1 MKYYPAQVADDIGN
15 LHSRKHLALA
25 ELADLG
31 AQVEAASPEQ
41 KPGLK
46 ASLASK
52 ERNLAQHPYSQ
63 ELKDFER
70 KAQAFEAELKGKAAQ
85 WQKKSPYK
93 DKRVAKLDAELKA
106 AEESSAFY
114 QPYQELSY
122 DAELAYLIS
131 QRKQLHLPGMIQE
144 HVALEKSLAE
154 KEALKAEAEKQ
165 DRGPIIAEIAAY
177 KKQRQQ
183 VYQNKLAEL
192 KAKQR
197 KGQISAKAL
206 ASERKMEKLALKE
219 DLALKALEDPV
230 KGLEEQIRAIK
241 HSLKVG
247 IKEKY
252 RVMEADISDLRRRTP
267 VEVTAK
273 SPRKFLL
280 NFLLPGLAQLANQQY
295 VKAFCFFLGSLFI
308 GFAAIPYALG
318 YGNYQ
323 GQGVAGLISLA
334 QGGRR
339 VDRSIIFMIE
349 GIMAIFLL
357 ILALAIYYFA
367 IRDAYRVEKKQI
379 KGIRPHNWFETK
391 ETLENHGFPYIVS
404 TPALLVI
411 IFIVLVPVVTTILLS
426 FTSMDPKHQAKFV
439 WNGLANYKVIA
450 LGQGVAGQAFWHILS
465 WTIVWTLA
473 ATTLAIF
480 IGFIL
485 ALLVNQ
491 DRIRGKKLWR
501 TIYLLPWAVPAF
513 ITIMFFSVMLA
524 PNGMLTEVISG
535 LAGHVVNVKNDTTLT
550 RIALVLLQ
558 GWLGSSYIF
567 LLCTGILQSI
577 PQDLYEAAEID
588 GAGSWKRVQHITVPL
603 LLYQIAPLLV
613 TQYTFTFNN
622 YSIIAL
628 FNNGGP
634 FVPSKYGN
642 LAGSSDILISYI
654 FKLTIENQYQALG
667 AAITILIS
675 LVLMF
680 VSFLGFRKT
689 KAFND

>member
-1 MKYYPAQVADDIGN
+1 MKYYSAQVADDIGN
-15 LHSRKHLALA
+15 LHPRKHLALG

-41 KPGLK
+41 KAGLK

-63 ELKDFER
+63 KLKEFEH
-70 KAQAFEAELKGKAAQ
+70 KAQAIERELKSKQAQ
-85 WQKKSPYK
+85 WQKTSPYK

-122 DAELAYLIS
+122 DAELACLIS
-131 QRKQLHLPGMIQE
+131 QRKQLHLPGMIQQ

-165 DRGPIIAEIAAY
+165 DRRPIQADIAAY
-177 KKQRQQ
+177 KKDRQQ
-183 VYQNKLAEL
+183 VYRTKLAEL

-197 KGQISAKAL
+197 QGQISSKAL

-219 DLALKALEDPV
+219 DLALKELEDPV

-273 SPRKFLL
+273 RPRKFLL
-280 NFLLPGLAQLANQQY
+280 NFLRPGLGQLANKQY
-295 VKAFCFFLGSLFI
+295 VKAFFFFLGSLFI
-308 GFAAIPYALG
+308 GFGAIPYALG

-339 VDRSIIFMIE
+339 VDRSIIFMIK

-379 KGIRPHNWFETK
+379 QGIRPHNWFETK

-426 FTSMDPKHQAKFV
+426 FTSMDPKHQSKFA
-439 WNGLANYKVIA
+439 WNGLANYNVIA

-465 WTIVWTLA
+465 WTIIWTLA
-473 ATTLAIF
+473 ATTLAIL

-550 RIALVLLQ
+550 RVALVLLQ

-588 GAGSWKRVQHITVPL
+588 GAGSWKRVKYITIPL

-613 TQYTFTFNN
+613 TQYTFNFNN

-634 FVPSKYGN
+634 FVPSKYCN
-642 LAGSSDILISYI
+642 LACSSDILISYI

>member
-1 MKYYPAQVADDIGN
+1 MKYYPVQVADDIGN
-15 LHSRKHLALA
+15 LHPRKHLALA

-31 AQVEAASPEQ
+31 LQLEGARPDQ
-41 KPGLK
+41 KAGLK

-52 ERNLAQHPYSQ
+52 QRQLAQHPYSQ
-63 ELKDFER
+63 KLKAFEQ
-70 KAQAFEAELKGKAAQ
+70 KAQAFEADLKDKQSQ
-85 WQKKSPYK
+85 WQNHSPYK

-106 AEESSAFY
+106 AEERSAFY
-114 QPYQELSY
+114 QAYQELSY

-131 QRKQLHLPGMIQE
+131 QRQQLHLPGIIQQQLD
-144 HVALEKSLAE
+144 LEKSLAE

-165 DRGPIIAEIAAY
+165 DRGAVKADIAAY
-177 KKQRQQ
+177 RKQRQE
-183 VYQNKLAEL
+183 VYQNKLADL
-192 KAKQR
+192 KAKERQ
-197 KGQISAKAL
+197 GQISSKAL

-219 DLALKALEDPV
+219 DLALKELEDPV
-230 KGLEEQIRAIK
+230 KGLEEQIRSIK

-252 RVMEADISDLRRRTP
+252 RVMQADISDLRRRTP

-273 SPRKFLL
+273 HPRKFLL
-280 NFLLPGLAQLANQQY
+280 NLVLPGLAQLANKQY
-295 VKAFCFFLGSLFI
+295 IKAILFFLGSLFI

-349 GIMAIFLL
+349 GIMVIFLL

-367 IRDAYRVEKKQI
+367 IRDAYRVEKKRI

-391 ETLENHGFPYIVS
+391 ESLESHGFPYIVS

-426 FTSMDPKHQAKFV
+426 FTSMDPKHQSKFA

-450 LGQGVAGQAFWHILS
+450 LGQGVAGKAFWHILS

-473 ATTLAIF
+473 ATTLAIL

-524 PNGMLTEVISG
+524 PNGMLTELISG

-588 GAGSWKRVQHITVPL
+588 GAGSWKRVQHITIPL

-613 TQYTFTFNN
+613 TQYTFNFNN

>member
-1 MKYYPAQVADDIGN
+1 MRYYPAQLTDDIGN
-15 LHSRKHLALA
+15 LHPRKHQALA
-25 ELADLG
+25 ELAELG
-31 AQVEAASPEQ
+31 AQLETASPEQ
-41 KPGLK
+41 KPTLK
-46 ASLASK
+46 ARLATQ
-52 ERNLAQHPYSQ
+52 ERGLAQHPYTQ
-63 ELKDFER
+63 KLEAFKRKAKTFETELKR
-70 KAQAFEAELKGKAAQ
+70 KQAQ
-85 WQKKSPYK
+85 WRQQSTHQ
-93 DKRVAKLDAELKA
+93 DKRLAKLEAELKA
-106 AEESSAFY
+106 AEQSAAFY
-114 QPYQELSY
+114 EAYQELSY

-131 QRKQLHLPGMIQE
+131 QRKQVHLPAIIQQQLD
-144 HVALEKSLAE
+144 LEKLLAE
-154 KEALKAEAEKQ
+154 KEALKAQAEQQ
-165 DRGPIIAEIAAY
+165 DKTKLQAEIAVY
-177 KKQRQQ
+177 KKQRQET
-183 VYQNKLAEL
+183 YQAKLSEL
-192 KAKQR
+192 KAKKR
-197 KGQISAKAL
+197 EGQISSKAL
-206 ASERKMEKLALKE
+206 AAECKMAKLALKE
-219 DLALKALEDPV
+219 DLALKELQDPV

-241 HSLKVG
+241 HHLKRG
-247 IKEKY
+247 IPEKY

-267 VEVTAK
+267 VEVTHK
-273 SPRKFLL
+273 SPR
-280 NFLLPGLAQLANQQY
+280 NFLWNFILPGLAQLANKQY
-295 VKAFCFFLGSLFI
+295 IKALCFFLGSLFI
-308 GFAAIPYALG
+308 AFAAIPYALG

-323 GQGVAGLISLA
+323 GQGVAGLLSLA

-349 GIMAIFLL
+349 GIIAIFLL

-379 KGIRPHNWFETK
+379 QGIRPHNWFESK
-391 ETLENHGFPYIVS
+391 ELLESRGFPYIVS
-404 TPALLVI
+404 SPALLVI

-426 FTSMDPKHQAKFV
+426 FTNMDPKNQSKFA
-439 WNGLANYKVIA
+439 WAGLANYKVIA
-450 LGQGVAGQAFWHILS
+450 LGQGVAGQAFWHILT
-465 WTIVWTLA
+465 WTVIWTLA
-473 ATTLAIF
+473 ATSLAIL

-524 PNGMLTEVISG
+524 PNGMLTELISG
-535 LAGHVVNVKNDTTLT
+535 LAGQVVNVKNDTTLT
-550 RIALVLLQ
+550 RISLILLQ

-577 PQDLYEAAEID
+577 PKDLYEAAEID
-588 GAGSWKRVQHITVPL
+588 GAGAWKRVRHITIPL
-603 LLYQIAPLLV
+603 MLYQIAPLLV
-613 TQYTFTFNN
+613 TQYTFNFNN

-667 AAITILIS
+667 AAITLIIS

>member
-15 LHSRKHLALA
+15 LHSRKHLALV

-613 TQYTFTFNN
+613 TQYTFNFNN